1 MNTVNVVT
9 ERDNYALTAKSVCMS
24 FVKVG
29 EWEIE
34 CNIFTI
40 FILYTFMCLSIFQYF
55 VLCLFFIRLNKITK
69 HKTHVH
75 CLIMKS
81 TPLLEKDPFIHE
93 TKRVFYV
100 EYLSLWSTAVL
111 LCCKPRYIAGYCTV
125 LKNDKISRICPYHM
139 LTMVIQ
145 LFSDRKYIFSSSGR
159 QQELRPSE
167 YEHNDTV
174 SITSV
179 KY

>member
-1 MNTVNVVT
+1 MGKLNVIFLQFLYST
-9 ERDNYALTAKSVCMS
+9 LLC
-24 FVKVG
+24 VG
-29 EWEIE
+29 P
-34 CNIFTI
+34 F
-40 FILYTFMCLSIFQYF
+40 FSILFYVY
-55 VLCLFFIRLNKITK
+55 FFIRLNKITK
-69 HKTHVH
+69 HKSNVH

-81 TPLLEKDPFIHE
+81 TPNKGSKTFDPFIHE
-93 TKRVFYV
+93 TKWVFYV

-174 SITSV
+174 ITSV

>member
-9 ERDNYALTAKSVCMS
+9 ERDNYALTTKSVCMS

-69 HKTHVH
+69 HKSHVH

-81 TPLLEKDPFIHE
+81 TPLLEKDPKHSIPLFM
-93 TKRVFYV
+93 KRKGCFM
-100 EYLSLWSTAVL
+100 LSTFLF
-111 LCCKPRYIAGYCTV
+111 G
-125 LKNDKISRICPYHM
+125 
-139 LTMVIQ
+139 Q
-145 LFSDRKYIFSSSGR
+145 LQCY
-159 QQELRPSE
+159 
-167 YEHNDTV
+167 
-174 SITSV
+174 SV
-179 KY
+179 ANHAI